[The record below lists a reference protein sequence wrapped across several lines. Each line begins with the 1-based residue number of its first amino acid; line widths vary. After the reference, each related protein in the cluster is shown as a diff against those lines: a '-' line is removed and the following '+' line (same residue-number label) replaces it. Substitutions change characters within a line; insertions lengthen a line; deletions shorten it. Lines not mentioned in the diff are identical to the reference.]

1 MKIKVRAL
9 PIEKILKDLSKQL
22 NLPVKENSGEQFIG
36 LSKELGDGFIR
47 GTSYDSGI
55 GIIEYNFTFFSDF
68 ELLFSV
74 NKTHPLKFIFCSE
87 GQVDHTFEEDR
98 EIHTINTFQNVI
110 VSSSGNNGH
119 ILNFKANEKVHVSS
133 IEIIREA
140 FNQRNNYEFEGLEPL
155 LKDIFRDAQA
165 EKKFFYQGNYSIKA
179 ADIVEEINQK
189 KLDGFLRSVFVE
201 GKLYEMLVIQIVQ
214 YQDDQCEDNISKILR
229 QRDIENVKK
238 AIEIVKANLDTNYS
252 IDYLANEVGTNVNKL
267 QEGFKYMYDL
277 TVNKYMQNLKLEAAR
292 EMLESSDHNISQ
304 IVNLIGLNNRSYF
317 SKIFKEKYKVSP
329 KYFLRSI
336 REKDVF
342 DDEN

>member
-1 MKIKVRAL
+1 MEIKVRAL
-9 PIEKILKDLSKQL
+9 PIEEIIRDLSKQL
-22 NLPVKENSGEQFIG
+22 NLPIKEDSGEQII
-36 LSKELGDGFIR
+36 ELTPDLGEGFIR

-55 GIIEYNFTFFSDF
+55 GIIEYNFSFFTDF

-98 EIHTINTFQNVI
+98 EIHTINTYQNII
-110 VSSSGNNGH
+110 VSSTGNNGH

-133 IEIIREA
+133 IEIIREK
-140 FNQRNNYEFEGLEPL
+140 FNQRNNYNFEGLDPV
-155 LKDIFRDAQA
+155 LKVIFRDAQA

-189 KLDGFLRSVFVE
+189 KFDGFLRSVFVE
-201 GKLYEMLVIQIVQ
+201 GKLYEMLVIQIAQ
-214 YQDDQCEDNISKILR
+214 YMDDQGEDNRPKILR

-238 AIEIVKANLDTNYS
+238 AIEIVKAHLDTNLS

-277 TVNKYMQNLKLEAAR
+277 TVNKYMQNLKLEVAK
-292 EMLESSDHNISQ
+292 EMLESTDNNISQ

-317 SKIFKEKYKVSP
+317 SKIFKEKYNVSP
-329 KYFLRSI
+329 KYFLRST
-336 REKDVF
+336 REKDVLE
-342 DDEN
+342 DES

>member
-55 GIIEYNFTFFSDF
+55 GIIEYSFTFFSDF

-189 KLDGFLRSVFVE
+189 KLDCFLRSVFVE

-336 REKDVF
+336 REKDIF